1 MGGRGDDPP
10 SERKKS
16 RHTDISLIRSGG
28 GNSRRNLCG
37 REWRGEN
44 LLLPTEGDRKDV
56 CGKIYFRLYVVQI
69 WELGSSETQ
78 DFLRP
83 PSVIPFAIPNFI
95 YGKWGS
101 TRKIPWCPFL
111 RSLVGQEIYETGSSS
126 SSSSPSPK
134 EKRWRDFN
142 LARRHFPLSFLYIRG
157 FPPGGD
163 GSGLYFYSSRSE
175 MGRRSGEYYAAD
187 SCSGWA
193 ISICSSKKIPPNT
206 DS

>member
-1 MGGRGDDPP
+1 MREGV
-10 SERKKS
+10 ER
-16 RHTDISLIRSGG
+16 R
-28 GNSRRNLCG
+28 
-37 REWRGEN
+37 N

-126 SSSSPSPK
+126 SSSSSSPK
-134 EKRWRDFN
+134 GKKDGGILIWRDGI
-142 LARRHFPLSFLYIRG
+142 FPCPFSTYVDFL
-157 FPPGGD
+157 PA
-163 GSGLYFYSSRSE
+163 E
-175 MGRRSGEYYAAD
+175 MEAD
-187 SCSGWA
+187 F
-193 ISICSSKKIPPNT
+193 IFIPPAPKWGK
-206 DS
+206 SHVVY

>member
-37 REWRGEN
+37 REWRGETYCCQQKE
-44 LLLPTEGDRKDV
+44 TEKMYAERF
-56 CGKIYFRLYVVQI
+56 IYVVQI

-134 EKRWRDFN
+134 EKKME
-142 LARRHFPLSFLYIRG
+142 G
-157 FPPGGD
+157 F
-163 GSGLYFYSSRSE
+163 
-175 MGRRSGEYYAAD
+175 
-187 SCSGWA
+187 
-193 ISICSSKKIPPNT
+193 
-206 DS
+206 